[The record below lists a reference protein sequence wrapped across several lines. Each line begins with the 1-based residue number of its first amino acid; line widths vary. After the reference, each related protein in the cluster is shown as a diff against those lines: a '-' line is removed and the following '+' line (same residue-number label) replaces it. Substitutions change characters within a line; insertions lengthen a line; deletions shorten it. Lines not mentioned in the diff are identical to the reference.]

1 MLTFTLADGRTA
13 QAESLADFVDQ
24 HFDRNV
30 PVDAVWAGN
39 AHFADG
45 TILDLA
51 PAGQPHASLAVARIE
66 GEGFNIGGSESA
78 RAGLTH
84 ITDPLG
90 INGPVD
96 NALVDAFLNSSTS
109 IAPDAASATLRHI
122 GTPDVWAVQ
131 PADAAQT
138 SRPLARRFTA
148 DTPLI
153 EKLQAGGALADHPR
167 LQQRLDASL
176 PTPHLDPA
184 PKPHVGRQL

>member
-1 MLTFTLADGRTA
+1 MLTFTLSDGRTA

-39 AHFADG
+39 ARFADG

-51 PAGQPHASLAVARIE
+51 PAGQSHGSIAVARIE
-66 GEGFNIGGSESA
+66 GEGFSIGGSESD
-78 RAGLTH
+78 RAGLAR

-90 INGPVD
+90 ITGPVD
-96 NALVDAFLNSSTS
+96 NARVDAFFNASTS
-109 IAPDAASATLRHI
+109 IAPDAPSTTLHHI

-131 PADAAQT
+131 PAGAPQA
-138 SRPLARRFTA
+138 SSSFARRFTA

-153 EKLQAGGALADHPR
+153 EKMQAGGALADLTR
-167 LQQRLDASL
+167 LQQRLDADL
-176 PTPHLDPA
+176 TTPRVDPA
-184 PKPHVGRQL
+184 PKPQVGRQL